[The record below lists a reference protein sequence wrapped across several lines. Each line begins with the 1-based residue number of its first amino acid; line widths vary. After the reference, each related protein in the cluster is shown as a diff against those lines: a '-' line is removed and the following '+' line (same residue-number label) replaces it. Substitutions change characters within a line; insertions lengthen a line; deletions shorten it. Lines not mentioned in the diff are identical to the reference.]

1 MITSKEIINIS
12 EEYLMRVR
20 DVMIYVNHTSSD
32 YQKLYS
38 VNSYHVIRFT
48 ADIQTK
54 NVYVWDGLENL
65 MHGEAAHNIGIY
77 NSYISNKMY
86 NTKLFMGIASVSGG
100 KAAVT
105 HGSDNLSL
113 MLEVIKGN
121 PKSAPIDQIDYLKD
135 LVSNKWAWVNKYLDC
150 NKFFGDIKNIL
161 NRI

>member
-20 DVMIYVNHTSSD
+20 DVMIYVNPTSSD

-86 NTKLFMGIASVSGG
+86 NTKLFMGIAIVSGSGPSVFCLCRTG
-100 KAAVT
+100 KEAMAARKKLFRSVPA
-105 HGSDNLSL
+105 
-113 MLEVIKGN
+113 LER
-121 PKSAPIDQIDYLKD
+121 
-135 LVSNKWAWVNKYLDC
+135 
-150 NKFFGDIKNIL
+150 
-161 NRI
+161 NRWQVFIARTAT